1 VHADYPGLVRG
12 DGQALRRA
20 LQNLIE
26 NALRHGPADGPVDVS
41 VTRAGS
47 EVRLTVADAG
57 AGIPADLAAAATT
70 RFWRGED
77 ARSHPGSG
85 LGLALVRA
93 TAERHGG
100 RLEIDGARFTVV
112 LPALT
117 RLSGDGGRTRA
128 DEPEGI

>member
-1 VHADYPGLVRG
+1 MRG
-12 DGQALRRA
+12 DAQALRRA

-26 NALRHGPADGPVDVS
+26 NALAPRPADGPVDVS
-41 VTRAGS
+41 VTRAGA
-47 EVRLTVADAG
+47 EVRLTVADTG
-57 AGIPADLAAAATT
+57 AGIPADLAVAATT

-77 ARSHPGSG
+77 ARSQPGSG

-100 RLEIDGARFTVV
+100 RLEIDGARFSIV

-117 RLSGDGGRTRA
+117 HLSGDGGTTQARRT
-128 DEPEGI
+128 